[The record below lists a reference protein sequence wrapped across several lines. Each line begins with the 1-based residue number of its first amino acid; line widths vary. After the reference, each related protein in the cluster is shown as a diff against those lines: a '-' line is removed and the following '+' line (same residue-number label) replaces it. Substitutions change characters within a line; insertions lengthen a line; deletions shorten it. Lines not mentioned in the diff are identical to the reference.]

1 MLVIQLV
8 LRYFLDFDSQ
18 NFEVALSPVSNLLES
33 PKVLTKSVFKN
44 VNTFIKNL
52 ENMWAK

>member
-1 MLVIQLV
+1 MLAIQLV
-8 LRYFLDFDSQ
+8 QRYFLDFDSQ